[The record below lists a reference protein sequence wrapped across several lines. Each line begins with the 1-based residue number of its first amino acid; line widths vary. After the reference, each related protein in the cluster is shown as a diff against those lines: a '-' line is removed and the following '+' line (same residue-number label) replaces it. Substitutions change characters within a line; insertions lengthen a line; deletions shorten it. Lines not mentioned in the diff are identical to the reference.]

1 MHPFFQYTTTH
12 TDAHPSLKTPSEA
25 ITIHR
30 LEDGLTVLSVTGED
44 ALSFLQGQIT
54 NDLAARGTEAACLAG
69 YCTAQGR
76 LLATAVFSQ
85 SPSHAAAQAAQ
96 ATQSHE
102 ISMLL
107 RSDIATA
114 VAKRLSMFVLRSKV
128 KIAPSAYAAA
138 GVCAP
143 NSKVDMLTAALGHS
157 LPLTPWQTMHAQT
170 GIWIAA
176 PTPPGFHRW
185 WWLAAQQASE
195 PSQFNWPG
203 LGTVLSLADTKKWF
217 TTDIQLG
224 LPWVEAKTQDLFIPQ
239 TLNLDLI
246 EGVSFTKGCY
256 PGQEIVARSHYRG
269 TLKRR
274 MTLAR
279 VETLLGTDMTPG
291 LDIYEGDQ
299 PCGRVINLSSEGEQS
314 WLLIEAPFDAMNRNA
329 LLLGSPT
336 GPRVLLAS
344 LPYEI
349 RPLQA

>member
-1 MHPFFQYTTTH
+1 MHPFFQYTVTH
-12 TDAHPSLKTPSEA
+12 TETHPSSETPPEA
-25 ITIHR
+25 ITVHR
-30 LEDGLTVLSVTGED
+30 LEDELTVLSVTGED

-54 NDLAARGTEAACLAG
+54 NDLAARGTDAACLAG

-76 LLATAVFSQ
+76 LLATAIFSQ
-85 SPSHAAAQAAQ
+85 DRSRASTQTAQPA
-96 ATQSHE
+96 QSHE

-143 NSKVDMLTAALGHS
+143 NSKLDMLTAALGHD
-157 LPLTPWQTMHAQT
+157 LPLTPWQTMHDKT
-170 GIWIAA
+170 GTWIAA
-176 PTPPGFHRW
+176 PTRPGFHRW
-185 WWLAAQQASE
+185 WWLASKEASE
-195 PSQFNWPG
+195 PIQINWPN
-203 LGTVLSLADTKKWF
+203 LSAVLALADTKTWF

-279 VETLLGTDMTPG
+279 VATLLGAEVTPG
-291 LDIYEGDQ
+291 QDIYEGDQ
-299 PCGRVINLSSEGEQS
+299 PCGRVINLSSSGEQS
-314 WLLIEAPFDAMNRNA
+314 WLLLEAPFDAMDRNA
-329 LLLGSPT
+329 LLLGSAT
-336 GPRVLLAS
+336 GPRVLLES

-349 RPLQA
+349 RPTKI